1 MRLTWDEFL
10 WGKTS
15 DENSSTLYLI
25 SQQYIFC
32 SARWSQQLMESA
44 LHIYILYCLVKCV
57 SDVQGLWSESI
68 FEKRPCKALYST
80 AWGVVVWRESYS
92 FGEVLSKVDENS
104 WLNSSACVVCM
115 CLCLSWPAPGRSA
128 KEWAQIEN
136 TQAKKLTHWA
146 PKKNETKRPNNHH
159 HHRPP

>member
-1 MRLTWDEFL
+1 MNSYGANQVMRIVALCI
-10 WGKTS
+10 
-15 DENSSTLYLI
+15 LYLSNI
-25 SQQYIFC
+25 VFAQQDDLSSSWNQHY
-32 SARWSQQLMESA
+32 
-44 LHIYILYCLVKCV
+44 IYILYCLVKCV

-159 HHRPP
+159 HHHRPP

>member
-1 MRLTWDEFL
+1 M
-10 WGKTS
+10 
-15 DENSSTLYLI
+15 NSYGAKQVIVALCILYLSNI
-25 SQQYIFC
+25 VFAQQDDLSSSWNQHY
-32 SARWSQQLMESA
+32 
-44 LHIYILYCLVKCV
+44 IYILYCLVKCV

>member
-1 MRLTWDEFL
+1 M
-10 WGKTS
+10 
-15 DENSSTLYLI
+15 NSYGARQVIVALCILYLSNI
-25 SQQYIFC
+25 VFAQQDDLSSSWNQHYIY
-32 SARWSQQLMESA
+32 
-44 LHIYILYCLVKCV
+44 IYILYCLVKCV

>member
-1 MRLTWDEFL
+1 MNSYGAKQVMRIVALCI
-10 WGKTS
+10 
-15 DENSSTLYLI
+15 LYLSNI
-25 SQQYIFC
+25 VFAQQDDLSSSWNQHY
-32 SARWSQQLMESA
+32 
-44 LHIYILYCLVKCV
+44 IYILYCLVKCV

-146 PKKNETKRPNNHH
+146 PKKTKRNGQITTTTTDRHN
-159 HHRPP
+159 